1 MDQVRA
7 YRMFRKMAQYPHL
20 LDEMRE
26 IFLTSLTERGIVN
39 EEVIQRE
46 ARQKIEE
53 SHHGEANPELLREYT
68 NAMIDL
74 YFASHLGDTE
84 IEDYINLARKRDRF
98 RHLNTILN
106 TEGATSAAIHQALKE
121 FCDIPEGHLFIP
133 PNEAEGV
140 RVALINRFISGQLPF
155 IGIAKKHLTT
165 RDISD
170 VVEHS
175 VWNESRSGKVGGKAA
190 GMLLAYRIILPRFE
204 AGDPDIEKY
213 VILPKSYYFNSGI
226 LSDFVEYND
235 LHDCYSIK
243 YKPQETLERT
253 YQELEIEFE
262 EASFPP
268 SVMGQF
274 REFLET
280 AGETPLILRSSTR
293 LEDSLGNAFS
303 GKYESVFI
311 TNQGALETRLKGFV
325 RGLKKVLLS
334 LLNPSAIAYR
344 RERNLLDF
352 DERMSVLVQEVVGR
366 RFGNYF
372 FPLAAGA
379 AFSINRYKWSPRIN
393 QHDGLVRMVFGLG
406 TRAVDRIGG
415 DYARMVPLSH
425 PQLRPEITAAQ
436 IQKYSQKMVDVLNL
450 EKGVLETVSYIELF
464 QAISHPDLYYA
475 VSVLEES
482 HLSPPMFKG
491 KSIEPDKTCI
501 TFDNLL
507 AKTSFVPL
515 MKKILGKL
523 HEAYQQPVEVEFAW
537 DEDKLYLLQCR
548 SHPAMVDL
556 GDVDLPEDIDPQHIL
571 FSNNRGTSNSVVKN
585 IEYMVYVDPKAYD
598 RLKTPEEKLDVARV
612 VGDINR
618 IMESKSKRYA
628 LWGPGRWGSND
639 INLGVKVGY
648 GDINKSLILGE
659 VCFGEPGSAPEASY
673 GTHFFNDLVEAR
685 IIPMAIY
692 PDDEGVDFDEGFFLE
707 APNQLADM
715 APYHAK
721 YEHVVHVIHVPS
733 CTDGRMLHIFQ
744 DGRSQRS
751 IGFFAHEQEVFT

>member
-7 YRMFRKMAQYPHL
+7 YRMFQKMAQYPHL

-26 IFLTSLTERGIVN
+26 IFLTSLTERGIIN
-39 EEVIQRE
+39 EETIQLE
-46 ARQKIEE
+46 SRQKIQQSHQEE
-53 SHHGEANPELLREYT
+53 ASPELLREYT
-68 NAMIDL
+68 NALIDL
-74 YFASHLGDTE
+74 YFASHFNDTE

-106 TEGATSAAIHQALKE
+106 TEDATSAAIHQALKE
-121 FCDIPEGHLFIP
+121 FCVIPEGHLFIP
-133 PNEAEGV
+133 PNEAEVV
-140 RVALINRFISGQLPF
+140 RVALISRFISGQLPF
-155 IGIAKKHLTT
+155 VGIAKKHLTT
-165 RDISD
+165 RDIYD

-175 VWNESRSGKVGGKAA
+175 VWNESLSGKVGGKAA
-190 GMLLAYRIILPRFE
+190 GMLLAYRVILPRFE
-204 AGDPDIEKY
+204 AGDPDIEKH

-226 LSDFVEYND
+226 LSDFIEYND
-235 LHDCYSIK
+235 LHDCYSVK
-243 YKPQETLERT
+243 YKPQETLEKT
-253 YQELEIEFE
+253 YHEQEAKFE

-268 SVMGQF
+268 SVMDQF
-274 REFLET
+274 RVFLET
-280 AGETPLILRSSTR
+280 VGEIPLILRSSSR
-293 LEDSLGNAFS
+293 LEDSPGNAFS
-303 GKYESVFI
+303 GKYQSVFI
-311 TNQGALETRLKGFV
+311 TNQGALEDRLKGFV
-325 RGLKKVLLS
+325 RGLKQVLLS

-352 DERMSVLVQEVVGR
+352 DERMSALVQEVAGR

-393 QHDGLVRMVFGLG
+393 EHDGLVRMVFGLG

-425 PQLRPEITAAQ
+425 PRLRPEITAAQ

-475 VSVLEES
+475 VSISEDS

-491 KSIEPDKTCI
+491 KSIEPDNTCI

-507 AKTSFVPL
+507 AKTPFVPL

-523 HEAYQQPVEVEFAW
+523 QEAYQQPVEVEFAW
-537 DEDKLYLLQCR
+537 DGDKLYLLQCR
-548 SHPAMVDL
+548 SHPAMEEL
-556 GDVDLPEDIDPQHIL
+556 GDVDLPEDIDPEQIL

-585 IEYMVYVDPKAYD
+585 IEYVVYVDPKAYD
-598 RLKTPEEKLDVARV
+598 QLRTPQEKLDVGRA

-618 IMESKSKRYA
+618 TMESKSKRYA

-648 GDINKSLILGE
+648 EDINRSLILGE

-692 PDDEGVDFDEGFFLE
+692 PDDEGVGFKEDFFLE
-707 APNQLADM
+707 APNQFVDLA
-715 APYHAK
+715 PSHAK
-721 YEHVVHVIHVPS
+721 YKDVVHVIHIPS
-733 CTDGRMLHIFQ
+733 CTAGRLLHVFQ
-744 DGRSQRS
+744 DGRSQRGL
-751 IGFFAHEQEVFT
+751 GFFAHDQEVFT